1 MVKKKAKTKTEKCK
15 KYLPCVLTQEEITA
29 YAIKAVDEMNRAE
42 ALDAEAKEEAKH
54 FKERIGRC
62 LANMRQNQ
70 FIAKRGEEDREVECE
85 RVFDWGEG
93 TVMIVRL
100 DTGEIHDTRPMEAHE
115 LQMQIDGVDG
125 VITEALKETVDKL
138 QAEGVDVELS

>member
-1 MVKKKAKTKTEKCK
+1 MAKKQPKTKTEQCK

-42 ALDAEAKEEAKH
+42 ALDAEAKEEAKY

-70 FIAKRGEEDREVECE
+70 YIAKRGKEDREVECE
-85 RVFDWGEG
+85 RVFDWNDG
-93 TVMIVRL
+93 TVSIVRL
-100 DTGEIHDTRPMEAHE
+100 DTGEIHDTRPMEKDE
-115 LQMQIDGVDG
+115 LQMQLDG
-125 VITEALKETVDKL
+125 TEEDA
-138 QAEGVDVELS
+138 A